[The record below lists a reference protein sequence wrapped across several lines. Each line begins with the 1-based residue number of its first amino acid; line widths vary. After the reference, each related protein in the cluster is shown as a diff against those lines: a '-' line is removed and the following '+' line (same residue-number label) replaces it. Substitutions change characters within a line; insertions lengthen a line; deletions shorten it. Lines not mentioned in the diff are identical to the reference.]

1 MTIGKNGAMQMSTQ
15 KKKQTPIEKL
25 AALIVDKRKAFY
37 LFYII
42 AGIFCAISTG
52 WTKVNNDIT
61 SYLPDSSE
69 TRIGLDLMNDQ
80 FVTYGS
86 GSIMLDNVTFE
97 KAEEIASELE
107 KIDGVTSV
115 TVENDEDSYKNGSA
129 LLSVTFDG
137 EEDDQISKDA
147 MKAVKEKLEP
157 YDEYI
162 NSAVGNSSSET
173 IAAEMQTVVV
183 IVLVIIIGVLFFTS
197 HTYME
202 IPVLLMTFGMAAL
215 LNMGTNF
222 MFGEISFVSN
232 SIAVVL
238 QLALAI
244 DYAIILCNRYTEER
258 TAMGARDAVV
268 TALSKAIPEISSSCL
283 TTLSGMVA
291 MMLMQFKLG
300 FDLGIVLCKAI
311 FFSIFVVF
319 TLMPGLLMSFSP
331 LIDKTH
337 HRNFVPNITAVGKF
351 DVKTRFVVPPL
362 FAVLLVAGFILS
374 NQTNYVYGY
383 STLSTY
389 TKNATQIAEE
399 KIDETFGSNNLVVVM
414 VPAGNYEQ
422 EHKLLERLEGLPEVD
437 SAMGLANIEAM
448 DGYVLTDALTP
459 RQFAELTDMDIE
471 VVQLAYAAYAA
482 SNEDYGEIVSSISS
496 SSVSTFTVPLIDMF
510 TFIYDEKEAGYV
522 NLDDELNDKIDDL
535 HEELDKAK
543 LQLGTDE
550 YSRMLLYTNV
560 PEEGPETFEFLDK
573 LHEVVQEYY
582 PENSYVVGDSTSDYD
597 LSNVFSTDNLMVSIL
612 SFLFVLVIL
621 VFTFKSAGLP
631 VLLLAII
638 QGSVWINFS
647 VPVLMDTNIFF
658 LSYLIVSSIQMGANI
673 DYAIVISSR
682 YTDLK
687 KSMSTKDAMVETLN
701 QAFPTIITSGAILAI
716 AGLLIGFLSSDVAI
730 SSVGI
735 CLGRGTLISIF
746 LVMFVL
752 PQILLLGDVIIE
764 KTSFTLKHRDLVQK
778 RSGYIRVNGR
788 VRGYVSGIVDAQI
801 TGIIHGEVS
810 AQLETDN
817 SEDMKAKVDRQI
829 INHID
834 TDGKHIDDI
843 DSVLPK
849 DPGGAQPVTAGAP
862 AGVSAEPGAV
872 STDEDVDDIM
882 DETED

>member
-1 MTIGKNGAMQMSTQ
+1 MSTQ
-15 KKKQTPIEKL
+15 KKKQTPIEKI

-42 AGIFCAISTG
+42 AGIFCAIATG
-52 WTKVNNDIT
+52 WTQVNNDIT
-61 SYLPDSSE
+61 SYLPDTSE
-69 TRIGLDLMNDQ
+69 TRVGLDLMNDQ
-80 FVTYGS
+80 FITYGS
-86 GSIMLDNVTFE
+86 GSIMLENVTFE
-97 KAEEIASELE
+97 KAEEIAAELE
-107 KIDGVTSV
+107 KIDGVTTV
-115 TVENDEDSYKNGSA
+115 KVENDEDSYKNGSA
-129 LLSVTFDG
+129 LLTVTFDG

-147 MKAVKEKLEP
+147 MVAIKEKLEP

-222 MFGEISFVSN
+222 IFGEISFVSN

-258 TAMGARDAVV
+258 VNMGARDAVV

-351 DVKTRFVVPPL
+351 DVKTRFIVPPI
-362 FAVLLVAGFILS
+362 FAVILVAGFILS

-399 KIDETFGSNNLVVVM
+399 KIDETFGSNNM
-414 VPAGNYEQ
+414 MAIIVPAGSYDK
-422 EHKLLERLEGLPEVD
+422 EHQLLERIEEMPQVE
-437 SAMGLANIEAM
+437 STMGLANIEAM
-448 DGYVLTDALTP
+448 DGYVLTDSLTP

-482 SNEDYGEIVSSISS
+482 DQEDYGQIVGSITSST
-496 SSVSTFTVPLIDMF
+496 VSNYSVPLIDMF

-522 NLDDELNDKIDDL
+522 NLDDDLNDKIDDL
-535 HEELDKAK
+535 HDQLDDAK
-543 LQLGTDE
+543 KQLKTDD
-550 YSRMLLYTNV
+550 YSRMLVYANV
-560 PEEGPETFEFLDK
+560 PEEGEETFKFLDE
-573 LHEVVQEYY
+573 LHAVVQEFY
-582 PENSYVVGDSTSDYD
+582 PENSYIVGDSTSDYD
-597 LSNVFSTDNLMVSIL
+597 LSSVFSTDNLMVSIL

-638 QGSVWINFS
+638 QGSIWINFS

-682 YTDLK
+682 YTELK
-687 KSMSTKDAMVETLN
+687 KSMSIKDAMVETLN

-735 CLGRGTLISIF
+735 CLGRGTLISIG

-764 KTSFTLKHRDLVQK
+764 KTSFTLKHRELIQK
-778 RSGYIRVNGR
+778 RSGYMRVNGR
-788 VRGYVSGIVDAQI
+788 VRGYVCGIVDANI
-801 TGIIHGEVS
+801 SGMIHGEIS
-810 AQLETDN
+810 AQLD
-817 SEDMKAKVDRQI
+817 SDAADSMKEKVDRQI

-834 TDGKHIDDI
+834 ADGNRIADVESPSDKNAPPEQGLD
-843 DSVLPK
+843 
-849 DPGGAQPVTAGAP
+849 TA
-862 AGVSAEPGAV
+862 
-872 STDEDVDDIM
+872 DDVDDIL

>member
-1 MTIGKNGAMQMSTQ
+1 MSTQ
-15 KKKQTPIEKL
+15 KKKQTPIEKI

-42 AGIFCAISTG
+42 AGIFCAIATG
-52 WTKVNNDIT
+52 WTQVNNDIT
-61 SYLPDSSE
+61 SYLPDTSE
-69 TRIGLDLMNDQ
+69 TRVGLDLMNDQ
-80 FVTYGS
+80 FITYGS
-86 GSIMLDNVTFE
+86 GSIMLENVTFE
-97 KAEEIASELE
+97 KAEQIASELE
-107 KIDGVTSV
+107 EIDGVTTV
-115 TVENDEDSYKNGSA
+115 KVENDEDSYKNGSA
-129 LLSVTFDG
+129 LLTVTFDG

-147 MKAVKEKLEP
+147 MTAIKEKLEP

-222 MFGEISFVSN
+222 IFGEISFVSN

-258 TAMGARDAVV
+258 VNMDARDAVV

-351 DVKTRFVVPPL
+351 DVKTRFVVPPI
-362 FAVLLVAGFILS
+362 FAVILVAGFILS

-399 KIDETFGSNNLVVVM
+399 KIDETFGSNNM
-414 VPAGNYEQ
+414 MAIIVPAGSYDK
-422 EHKLLERLEGLPEVD
+422 EHQLLERIEEMPQVE
-437 SAMGLANIEAM
+437 STMGLANIEAM
-448 DGYVLTDALTP
+448 DGYVLTDSLTP

-482 SNEDYGEIVSSISS
+482 DQEDYGQIVGSITSST
-496 SSVSTFTVPLIDMF
+496 VSNYSVPLIDMF

-522 NLDDELNDKIDDL
+522 NLDDDLNDKIDDL
-535 HEELDKAK
+535 HDQLDDAK
-543 LQLGTDE
+543 KQLKTDD
-550 YSRMLLYTNV
+550 YSRMLVYANV
-560 PEEGPETFEFLDK
+560 PEEGEETFKFLDE
-573 LHEVVQEYY
+573 LHAVVQEFY
-582 PENSYVVGDSTSDYD
+582 PENSYIVGDSTSDYD
-597 LSNVFSTDNLMVSIL
+597 LSSVFSTDNLMVSIL

-638 QGSVWINFS
+638 QGSIWINFS

-682 YTDLK
+682 YTELK
-687 KSMSTKDAMVETLN
+687 KSMSIKDAMVETLN

-735 CLGRGTLISIF
+735 CLGRGTLISIG

-764 KTSFTLKHRDLVQK
+764 KTSFTLKHRELIQK
-778 RSGYIRVNGR
+778 RSGYMRVNGR
-788 VRGYVSGIVDAQI
+788 VRGYVCGIVDANI
-801 TGIIHGEVS
+801 SGMIHGEIS
-810 AQLETDN
+810 AQLD
-817 SEDMKAKVDRQI
+817 SDAADSMKEKVDRQI

-834 TDGKHIDDI
+834 VDGNRIADI
-843 DSVLPK
+843 ESPSDKNAPPEHGL
-849 DPGGAQPVTAGAP
+849 DTA
-862 AGVSAEPGAV
+862 
-872 STDEDVDDIM
+872 DDVDDIL

>member
-1 MTIGKNGAMQMSTQ
+1 MSTQ
-15 KKKQTPIEKL
+15 KKKQTPIEKI

-42 AGIFCAISTG
+42 AGIFCAIATG
-52 WTKVNNDIT
+52 WTQVNNDIT
-61 SYLPDSSE
+61 SYLPDTSE
-69 TRIGLDLMNDQ
+69 TRVGLDLMNDQ
-80 FVTYGS
+80 FITYGS
-86 GSIMLDNVTFE
+86 GSIMLENVTFE
-97 KAEEIASELE
+97 KAEEIAAELE
-107 KIDGVTSV
+107 KIDGVTTV
-115 TVENDEDSYKNGSA
+115 KVENDEDSYKNGSA
-129 LLSVTFDG
+129 LLTVTFDG

-147 MKAVKEKLEP
+147 MVAIKEKLEP

-222 MFGEISFVSN
+222 IFGEISFVSN

-258 TAMGARDAVV
+258 VNMDARDAVV

-351 DVKTRFVVPPL
+351 DVKTRFIVPPI
-362 FAVLLVAGFILS
+362 FAVILVAGFILS

-399 KIDETFGSNNLVVVM
+399 KIDETFGSNNM
-414 VPAGNYEQ
+414 MAIIVPAGSYDK
-422 EHKLLERLEGLPEVD
+422 EHQLLERIEKMPQVE
-437 SAMGLANIEAM
+437 STMGLANIEAM
-448 DGYVLTDALTP
+448 DGYVLTDSLTP

-482 SNEDYGEIVSSISS
+482 DQEDYGQIVGSITSST
-496 SSVSTFTVPLIDMF
+496 VSNYSVPLIDMF

-522 NLDDELNDKIDDL
+522 NLDDDLNDKIDDL
-535 HEELDKAK
+535 HDQLDDAK
-543 LQLGTDE
+543 KQLKTDD
-550 YSRMLLYTNV
+550 YSRMLVYANV
-560 PEEGPETFEFLDK
+560 PEEGEETFKFLDE
-573 LHEVVQEYY
+573 LHAVVQEFY
-582 PENSYVVGDSTSDYD
+582 PENSYIVGDSTSDYD
-597 LSNVFSTDNLMVSIL
+597 LSSVFSTDNLMVSIL

-638 QGSVWINFS
+638 QGSIWINFS

-687 KSMSTKDAMVETLN
+687 KSMSIKDAMVETLN

-735 CLGRGTLISIF
+735 CLGRGTLISIG

-764 KTSFTLKHRDLVQK
+764 KTSFTLKHRELIQK
-778 RSGYIRVNGR
+778 RSGYMRVNGR
-788 VRGYVSGIVDAQI
+788 VRGYVCGIVDANI
-801 TGIIHGEVS
+801 SGMIHGEIS
-810 AQLETDN
+810 AQLDSDAAE
-817 SEDMKAKVDRQI
+817 SMKEKVDRQI

-834 TDGKHIDDI
+834 VDGNRIADVESPSDKNAPPEQGLD
-843 DSVLPK
+843 
-849 DPGGAQPVTAGAP
+849 TA
-862 AGVSAEPGAV
+862 
-872 STDEDVDDIM
+872 DDVDDIL

>member
-1 MTIGKNGAMQMSTQ
+1 MSTQ
-15 KKKQTPIEKL
+15 KKKQTPIEKV

-42 AGIFCAISTG
+42 AGIFCAVATG
-52 WTKVNNDIT
+52 WVQVNNDIT

-69 TRIGLDLMNDQ
+69 TRTGLTLMNDQ
-80 FVTYGS
+80 FVTYGT
-86 GSIMLDNVTFE
+86 GSIMLDNITLESAQKV
-97 KAEEIASELE
+97 AEDLE

-115 TVENDEDSYKNGSA
+115 TIADGEDGYKDGSA

-137 EEDDQISKDA
+137 ETDDQISKDA
-147 MKAVKEKLEP
+147 MIQIKQQLEP
-157 YDEYI
+157 YDVYI
-162 NSAVGNSSSET
+162 SSDVGNSSSDT
-173 IAAEMQTVVV
+173 IAAEMQVVVV
-183 IVLVIIIGVLFFTS
+183 IVLVIIIGVLLFTS
-197 HTYME
+197 HTYVE
-202 IPVLLMTFGMAAL
+202 IPVLLMTFGAAAL

-222 MFGEISFVSN
+222 LLGEISFVSN

-258 TAMGARDAVV
+258 VNMGAREAVI

-283 TTLSGMVA
+283 TTVSGMVA

-300 FDLGIVLCKAI
+300 LDLGLVLVKAI
-311 FFSIFVVF
+311 FFSIFSVF
-319 TLMPGLLMSFSP
+319 TLMPGLLMSFSNG
-331 LIDKTH
+331 IDKTH
-337 HRNFVPNITAVGKF
+337 HRNFVPNITVVGKF
-351 DVKTRFVVPPL
+351 DVKTRFVVPPI

-374 NQTNYVYGY
+374 NNTNYVYGY

-389 TKNATQIAEE
+389 TKNDSQIAEE
-399 KIDETFGSNNLVVVM
+399 KINEKFGSDNLVVVI
-414 VPAGNYEQ
+414 VPAGDYNK
-422 EHKLLERLEGLPEVD
+422 EHLLLERMEGLDEVE
-437 SAMGLANIEAM
+437 STMGLANIEAM

-482 SNEDYGEIVSSISS
+482 NQENYGQIVSS
-496 SSVSTFTVPLIDMF
+496 VNNYAVPLIDMF
-510 TFIYDEKEAGYV
+510 GFIYDEKEQGYV
-522 NLDDELNDKIDDL
+522 TLDDDMNEQIDDL
-535 HEELDKAK
+535 NDQLSDAK
-543 LQLGTDE
+543 KQLKTDD

-560 PEEGPETFEFLDK
+560 PEEGEQTFEFLDR
-573 LHEVVQEYY
+573 LHEIVREYY

-597 LSNVFSTDNLMVSIL
+597 LSSSFSTDNLMVSIL
-612 SFLFVLVIL
+612 SLLFVLVIL

-638 QGSVWINFS
+638 QGAIWINFS
-647 VPVLMDTNIFF
+647 VPVITDTNIFF

-687 KSMSTKDAMVETLN
+687 KQMPIKDAIVETLN

-716 AGLLIGFLSSDVAI
+716 AGLLIGFLSSDPAI
-730 SSVGI
+730 SSIGI
-735 CLGRGTLISIF
+735 CLGRGTLISIG

-752 PQILLLGDVIIE
+752 PQILLLGDTIIE
-764 KTSFTLKHRDLVQK
+764 KTSFTLKRRDLIQK
-778 RSGYIRVNGR
+778 RSGYMRVNGR

-801 TGIIHGEVS
+801 CGIVHGEIS
-810 AQLETDN
+810 AQLESDAAEEMTQR
-817 SEDMKAKVDRQI
+817 VDRQI

-834 TDGKHIDDI
+834 SDGKHIEDISSVTPDDI
-843 DSVLPK
+843 D
-849 DPGGAQPVTAGAP
+849 
-862 AGVSAEPGAV
+862 
-872 STDEDVDDIM
+872 DIM
-882 DETED
+882 EETEDADR

>member
-107 KIDGVTSV
+107 EIDGVTSV

-129 LLSVTFDG
+129 LLAVTFDG

-300 FDLGIVLCKAI
+300 FDLGIVLCKDILQYLRCIHADAW
-311 FFSIFVVF
+311 SA
-319 TLMPGLLMSFSP
+319 
-331 LIDKTH
+331 D
-337 HRNFVPNITAVGKF
+337 
-351 DVKTRFVVPPL
+351 
-362 FAVLLVAGFILS
+362 VLLSAHRQDSSPQLRSEHNRSRQVRRQDPLRGSSAFRGPAGRRIYPVQPDQLRLRLFHAFDLHQERHPDS
-374 NQTNYVYGY
+374 GRKDRRELRLQ
-383 STLSTY
+383 
-389 TKNATQIAEE
+389 QPC
-399 KIDETFGSNNLVVVM
+399 GSN
-414 VPAGNYEQ
+414 A
-422 EHKLLERLEGLPEVD
+422 R
-437 SAMGLANIEAM
+437 
-448 DGYVLTDALTP
+448 TP
-459 RQFAELTDMDIE
+459 
-471 VVQLAYAAYAA
+471 
-482 SNEDYGEIVSSISS
+482 
-496 SSVSTFTVPLIDMF
+496 
-510 TFIYDEKEAGYV
+510 
-522 NLDDELNDKIDDL
+522 
-535 HEELDKAK
+535 
-543 LQLGTDE
+543 
-550 YSRMLLYTNV
+550 
-560 PEEGPETFEFLDK
+560 
-573 LHEVVQEYY
+573 
-582 PENSYVVGDSTSDYD
+582 
-597 LSNVFSTDNLMVSIL
+597 
-612 SFLFVLVIL
+612 
-621 VFTFKSAGLP
+621 
-631 VLLLAII
+631 
-638 QGSVWINFS
+638 
-647 VPVLMDTNIFF
+647 
-658 LSYLIVSSIQMGANI
+658 
-673 DYAIVISSR
+673 
-682 YTDLK
+682 
-687 KSMSTKDAMVETLN
+687 
-701 QAFPTIITSGAILAI
+701 
-716 AGLLIGFLSSDVAI
+716 
-730 SSVGI
+730 
-735 CLGRGTLISIF
+735 
-746 LVMFVL
+746 
-752 PQILLLGDVIIE
+752 
-764 KTSFTLKHRDLVQK
+764 
-778 RSGYIRVNGR
+778 
-788 VRGYVSGIVDAQI
+788 
-801 TGIIHGEVS
+801 
-810 AQLETDN
+810 
-817 SEDMKAKVDRQI
+817 
-829 INHID
+829 
-834 TDGKHIDDI
+834 
-843 DSVLPK
+843 
-849 DPGGAQPVTAGAP
+849 
-862 AGVSAEPGAV
+862 
-872 STDEDVDDIM
+872 
-882 DETED
+882 

>member
-1 MTIGKNGAMQMSTQ
+1 MSTQ
-15 KKKQTPIEKL
+15 KKKQTPIEKI

-42 AGIFCAISTG
+42 AGIFCAIATG
-52 WTKVNNDIT
+52 WTQVNNDIT
-61 SYLPDSSE
+61 SYLPDTSE
-69 TRIGLDLMNDQ
+69 TRVGLDLMNDQ
-80 FVTYGS
+80 FITYGS
-86 GSIMLDNVTFE
+86 GSIMLENITFE
-97 KAEEIASELE
+97 KAEQIASELE
-107 KIDGVTSV
+107 EIDGVTTV
-115 TVENDEDSYKNGSA
+115 KVENDEDSYKNGSA
-129 LLSVTFDG
+129 LLTVTFDG

-147 MKAVKEKLEP
+147 MAAIKEKLEP

-222 MFGEISFVSN
+222 IFGEISFVSN

-258 TAMGARDAVV
+258 VNMDARDAVV

-351 DVKTRFVVPPL
+351 DVKTRFVVPPI
-362 FAVLLVAGFILS
+362 FAVILVAGFILS

-399 KIDETFGSNNLVVVM
+399 KIDETFGSNNM
-414 VPAGNYEQ
+414 MAIIVPAGSYDK
-422 EHKLLERLEGLPEVD
+422 EHQLLERIEEMPQVE
-437 SAMGLANIEAM
+437 STMGLANIEAM
-448 DGYVLTDALTP
+448 DGYVLTDSLTP

-482 SNEDYGEIVSSISS
+482 DQEDYGQIVGSITSST
-496 SSVSTFTVPLIDMF
+496 VSNYSVPLIDMF

-522 NLDDELNDKIDDL
+522 NLDDDLNDKIDDL
-535 HEELDKAK
+535 HDQLDDAK
-543 LQLGTDE
+543 KQLKTDD
-550 YSRMLLYTNV
+550 YSRMLVYANV
-560 PEEGPETFEFLDK
+560 PEEGEETFRFLDE
-573 LHEVVQEYY
+573 LHAVVQEFY
-582 PENSYVVGDSTSDYD
+582 PENSYIVGDSTSDYD
-597 LSNVFSTDNLMVSIL
+597 LSSVFSTDNLMVSIL

-638 QGSVWINFS
+638 QGSIWINFS

-682 YTDLK
+682 YTELK
-687 KSMSTKDAMVETLN
+687 KSMSIKDAMVETLN

-735 CLGRGTLISIF
+735 CLGRGTLISIG

-764 KTSFTLKHRDLVQK
+764 KTSFTLKHRELIQK
-778 RSGYIRVNGR
+778 RSGYMRVNGR
-788 VRGYVSGIVDAQI
+788 VRGYVCGIVDANI
-801 TGIIHGEVS
+801 SGMIHGEIS
-810 AQLETDN
+810 AQLD
-817 SEDMKAKVDRQI
+817 SDAADSMKEKVDRQI

-834 TDGKHIDDI
+834 VDGNRIADI
-843 DSVLPK
+843 ESPSDKNAPPEHGL
-849 DPGGAQPVTAGAP
+849 DTA
-862 AGVSAEPGAV
+862 
-872 STDEDVDDIM
+872 DDVDDIL

>member
-1 MTIGKNGAMQMSTQ
+1 MSTQ

-25 AALIVDKRKAFY
+25 AAMIVDKRKAFY

-42 AGIFCAISTG
+42 AGIFCAVATG
-52 WTKVNNDIT
+52 WTQVNNDIT

-69 TRIGLDLMNDQ
+69 TRQGLTLMNDE
-80 FVTYGS
+80 FITYGS
-86 GSIMLDNVTFE
+86 GSIMLDNVTFDTAE
-97 KAEEIASELE
+97 KIAAELE
-107 KIDGVTSV
+107 EIDGVTSV

-147 MKAVKEKLEP
+147 MVKIKEKLEP
-157 YDEYI
+157 YDKYI

-173 IAAEMQTVVV
+173 IAAEMQVVIV
-183 IVLVIIIGVLFFTS
+183 IVLVIIIAVLFFTS

-222 MFGEISFVSN
+222 LFGEISFVSN

-258 TAMGARDAVV
+258 TTMDARDAVV

-300 FDLGIVLCKAI
+300 LDLGMVLCKAI

-337 HRNFVPNITAVGKF
+337 HRNFVPNITAVGKL
-351 DVKTRFVVPPL
+351 DVKTRFVVPPI
-362 FAVLLVAGFILS
+362 FAILLVAGFILS

-383 STLSTY
+383 STLTTY
-389 TKNATQIAEE
+389 TKNDTQIAEE
-399 KIDETFGSNNLVVVM
+399 KIDETFGSKNMVVVM
-414 VPAGNYEQ
+414 VPAGNYDK
-422 EHKLLERLEGLPEVD
+422 EHQLLERMESLPEVD

-448 DGYVLTDALTP
+448 DGYVLTDSLTP

-471 VVQLAYAAYAA
+471 VVKLAYAAYAA
-482 SNEDYGEIVSSISS
+482 DQEDYGEIVGSVTSSAVSS
-496 SSVSTFTVPLIDMF
+496 YSVPLIDMF

-522 NLDDELNDKIDDL
+522 TLDDDLNETIDDL
-535 HEELDKAK
+535 HGQLDDAK
-543 LQLGTDE
+543 KQLGTE
-550 YSRMLLYTNV
+550 NYSRMLLYTNL
-560 PEEGPETFEFLDK
+560 PEEGPETFEFLDH

-582 PENSYVVGDSTSDYD
+582 PEGSYVVGDSTSDYD
-597 LSNVFSTDNLMVSIL
+597 LSSVFSTDNLMVSIL

-647 VPVLMDTNIFF
+647 VPVLTDTNIFF

-682 YTDLK
+682 YTELK
-687 KSMSTKDAMVETLN
+687 KEMSIKDAIVETLN

-764 KTSFTLKHRDLVQK
+764 KTSFTLKRRELIQK
-778 RSGYIRVNGR
+778 RSGYMRVNGR
-788 VRGYVSGIVDAQI
+788 VRGYVCGIVDANI
-801 TGIIHGEVS
+801 SGIVHGEIS
-810 AQLETDN
+810 AQLDSDAAE
-817 SEDMKAKVDRQI
+817 EMKQKVDRQI

-834 TDGKHIDDI
+834 TDGKHIADI
-843 DSVLPK
+843 ESVSPPPHS
-849 DPGGAQPVTAGAP
+849 DNA
-862 AGVSAEPGAV
+862 
-872 STDEDVDDIM
+872 DVDDIM
-882 DETED
+882 DETEE

>member
-1 MTIGKNGAMQMSTQ
+1 MSTQ
-15 KKKQTPIEKL
+15 KKKETPIEKL

-52 WTKVNNDIT
+52 WTQVNNDIT

-69 TRIGLDLMNDQ
+69 TRMGLDLMNEQ
-80 FVTYGS
+80 FITYGS
-86 GSIMLDNVTFE
+86 GSIMLENVTYE
-97 KAEEIASELE
+97 KAEQIAAELE
-107 KIDGVTSV
+107 EIDGVTSV
-115 TVENDEDSYKNGSA
+115 TVSNDEDSYKNGSA

-147 MKAVKEKLEP
+147 MNAIKQKLEP
-157 YDEYI
+157 YDVYI
-162 NSAVGNSSSET
+162 SSAVGNSSSET
-173 IAAEMQTVVV
+173 IAAEMQVVIV
-183 IVLVIIIGVLFFTS
+183 IVLVIIIAVLFFTS

-222 MFGEISFVSN
+222 LFGEISFVSN

-258 TAMGARDAVV
+258 VTMGARDAVV

-300 FDLGIVLCKAI
+300 LDLGMVLCKAI

-337 HRNFVPNITAVGKF
+337 HRSFVPNITAVGKL
-351 DVKTRFVVPPL
+351 DVKTRFVVPPV
-362 FAVLLVAGFILS
+362 FAVILAAGLILS

-383 STLSTY
+383 STLTTF
-389 TKNATQIAEE
+389 TKNASQIAEE
-399 KIDETFGSNNLVVVM
+399 KINSEFGSNNLVVVM
-414 VPAGNYEQ
+414 VPAGNYEK
-422 EHKLLERLEGLPEVD
+422 EHQLLERIEQMPQVD
-437 SAMGLANIEAM
+437 STLGLANIEAM
-448 DGYVLTDALTP
+448 DGYVLTDSLTP

-482 SNEDYGEIVSSISS
+482 DQEDYGKIVGSVTNSSFSNYS
-496 SSVSTFTVPLIDMF
+496 VPLIDMF
-510 TFIYDEKEAGYV
+510 GFIYEEKEAGYV
-522 NLDDELNDKIDDL
+522 SLGDELNETIDDL
-535 HEELDKAK
+535 HEQLEDAK
-543 LQLGTDE
+543 KQLGTDE
-550 YSRMLLYTNV
+550 YSRMLLFTNV
-560 PEEGPETFEFLDK
+560 PEEGEETFAFLDE
-573 LHEVVQEYY
+573 LHNVVQQYY
-582 PENSYVVGDSTSDYD
+582 PDGSYVVGDSTSDYD
-597 LSNVFSTDNLMVSIL
+597 LSSVFSTDNLMVSIL

-638 QGSVWINFS
+638 QGAIWINFS
-647 VPVLMDTNIFF
+647 VPVIMDTNIFF

-682 YTDLK
+682 YTELK
-687 KSMSTKDAMVETLN
+687 KEMSIKDAMVETLN

-735 CLGRGTLISIF
+735 CLGRGTLISIG

-752 PQILLLGDVIIE
+752 PQILLLGDTIIE
-764 KTSFTLKHRDLVQK
+764 KTSFTLRRRESVQK
-778 RSGYIRVNGR
+778 RSGYMRVNGR
-788 VRGYVSGIVDAQI
+788 VRGYVCGIVDANI
-801 TGIIHGEVS
+801 SGMIHGEIS
-810 AQLETDN
+810 AQLDSDAAE
-817 SEDMKAKVDRQI
+817 SMREKVDRQI

-834 TDGKHIDDI
+834 ADGKHIGDI
-843 DSVLPK
+843 SSAAPFTD
-849 DPGGAQPVTAGAP
+849 TA
-862 AGVSAEPGAV
+862 
-872 STDEDVDDIM
+872 EDADDIM

>member
-107 KIDGVTSV
+107 EIDGVTSV

-535 HEELDKAK
+535 HEQLDKAK

-638 QGSVWINFS
+638 QGAVWINFS

-764 KTSFTLKHRDLVQK
+764 KTSFTLKRRDLIQK

-849 DPGGAQPVTAGAP
+849 DPGGAQPVTTGAP

>member
-1 MTIGKNGAMQMSTQ
+1 MYKYRATPPAKKNGRMTMSTE

-42 AGIFCAISTG
+42 AGIFCAVSMN

-69 TRIGLDLMNDQ
+69 TRVGLDLMNEQ
-80 FVTYGS
+80 FITYGS
-86 GSIMLDNVTFE
+86 GSIMLENITFE
-97 KAEEIASELE
+97 KAQEVASELE
-107 KIDGVTSV
+107 KIDGVT
-115 TVENDEDSYKNGSA
+115 TVKVEDNSDSYKNGSA

-137 EEDDQISKDA
+137 EESDEISKKA
-147 MKAVKEKLEP
+147 MNEIKERLES

-173 IAAEMQTVVV
+173 IAAEMQVVIV
-183 IVLVIIIGVLFFTS
+183 IVLVIIIAVLFFTS

-222 MFGEISFVSN
+222 IFGEISFVSN

-258 TAMGARDAVV
+258 ATMDARDAVV

-351 DVKTRFVVPPL
+351 DVKTKYVIPPL
-362 FAVLLVAGFILS
+362 FAVVLVAGFILS

-389 TKNATQIAEE
+389 TKNTAQIAEE
-399 KIDETFGSNNLVVVM
+399 RIDEEFGSNNLVVVM
-414 VPAGNYEQ
+414 VPAGNYDK
-422 EHKLLERLEGLPEVD
+422 EHKLLERMEKMPQVD

-471 VVQLAYAAYAA
+471 VVRLAYAAYAA
-482 SNEDYGEIVSSISS
+482 DKEDYGQIVG
-496 SSVSTFTVPLIDMF
+496 SVTGSAITNYSVPLIDMF
-510 TFIYDEKEAGYV
+510 TFIYNEKEAGYV
-522 NLDDELNDKIDDL
+522 TLDDELNDKIDDL
-535 HEELDKAK
+535 HKQLEDAK
-543 LQLGTDE
+543 KQLGTEE

-560 PEEGPETFEFLDK
+560 PEEGTQTFEFLDE
-573 LHEVVQEYY
+573 LHEVVREYY
-582 PENSYVVGDSTSDYD
+582 PEGSYIVGDSTSDYD

-638 QGSVWINFS
+638 QGAVWINFS
-647 VPVLMDTNIFF
+647 VPVVTHTNIFF

-682 YTDLK
+682 YTELK
-687 KSMSTKDAMVETLN
+687 KTMSIKDAMIETLN

-752 PQILLLGDVIIE
+752 PQILLLGDTIIE
-764 KTSFTLKHRDLVQK
+764 KTSFTLKHRELIQK
-778 RSGYIRVNGR
+778 RSGNMRVNGR
-788 VRGYVSGIVDAQI
+788 VRGYVCGIVDANI
-801 TGIIHGEVS
+801 SGVIHGEIS
-810 AQLETDN
+810 AQLDSDGADEAKD
-817 SEDMKAKVDRQI
+817 KAEAACAAVGE
-829 INHID
+829 N
-834 TDGKHIDDI
+834 
-843 DSVLPK
+843 
-849 DPGGAQPVTAGAP
+849 
-862 AGVSAEPGAV
+862 AEG
-872 STDEDVDDIM
+872 
-882 DETED
+882 TEG

>member
-1 MTIGKNGAMQMSTQ
+1 MSTQ
-15 KKKQTPIEKL
+15 KKKQTPIEKI

-42 AGIFCAISTG
+42 AGIFCAIATG
-52 WTKVNNDIT
+52 WTQVNNDIT
-61 SYLPDSSE
+61 SYLPDTSE
-69 TRIGLDLMNDQ
+69 TRVGLDLMNDQ
-80 FVTYGS
+80 FITYGS
-86 GSIMLDNVTFE
+86 GSIMLENVTFE
-97 KAEEIASELE
+97 KAEEIAAELE
-107 KIDGVTSV
+107 KIDGVTTV
-115 TVENDEDSYKNGSA
+115 KVENDEDSYKNGSA
-129 LLSVTFDG
+129 LLTVTFDG

-147 MKAVKEKLEP
+147 MAAIKEKLEP

-222 MFGEISFVSN
+222 IFGEISFVSN

-258 TAMGARDAVV
+258 VNMDARDAVV

-351 DVKTRFVVPPL
+351 DVKTRFVVPPI
-362 FAVLLVAGFILS
+362 FAVILVAGFILS

-399 KIDETFGSNNLVVVM
+399 KIDETFGSNNM
-414 VPAGNYEQ
+414 MAIIVPAGSYDK
-422 EHKLLERLEGLPEVD
+422 EHQLLERIEEMPQVE
-437 SAMGLANIEAM
+437 STMGLANIEAM
-448 DGYVLTDALTP
+448 EGYVLTDSLTP

-482 SNEDYGEIVSSISS
+482 DQEDYGQIVGSITSST
-496 SSVSTFTVPLIDMF
+496 VSNYSVPLIDMF

-522 NLDDELNDKIDDL
+522 NLDDDLNDKIDDL
-535 HEELDKAK
+535 HDQLDDAK
-543 LQLGTDE
+543 KQLKTDD
-550 YSRMLLYTNV
+550 YSRMLVYANV
-560 PEEGPETFEFLDK
+560 PEEGEETFKFLDE
-573 LHEVVQEYY
+573 LHTVVQEFY
-582 PENSYVVGDSTSDYD
+582 PENSYIVGDSTSDYD
-597 LSNVFSTDNLMVSIL
+597 LSSVFSTDNLMVSIL

-638 QGSVWINFS
+638 QGAVWINFS

-682 YTDLK
+682 YTELK
-687 KSMSTKDAMVETLN
+687 KSMSIKDAMVETLN

-735 CLGRGTLISIF
+735 CLGRGTLISIG

-764 KTSFTLKHRDLVQK
+764 KTSFTLKHRELIQK
-778 RSGYIRVNGR
+778 RSGYMRVNGR
-788 VRGYVSGIVDAQI
+788 VRGYVCGIVDANI
-801 TGIIHGEVS
+801 SGMIHGEIS
-810 AQLETDN
+810 AQLD
-817 SEDMKAKVDRQI
+817 SDAADSMKEKVDRQI

-834 TDGKHIDDI
+834 VDGNRIADNESPSDKNAPPEQGLD
-843 DSVLPK
+843 
-849 DPGGAQPVTAGAP
+849 TA
-862 AGVSAEPGAV
+862 
-872 STDEDVDDIM
+872 DDVDDIL

>member
-1 MTIGKNGAMQMSTQ
+1 MSTQ
-15 KKKQTPIEKL
+15 KKKQTPIEKI

-42 AGIFCAISTG
+42 AGIFCAIATG
-52 WTKVNNDIT
+52 WTQVNNDIT
-61 SYLPDSSE
+61 SYLPDTSE
-69 TRIGLDLMNDQ
+69 TRVGLDLMNDQ
-80 FVTYGS
+80 FITYGS
-86 GSIMLDNVTFE
+86 GSIMLENVTFE
-97 KAEEIASELE
+97 KAEQIASELE
-107 KIDGVTSV
+107 EIDGVTTV
-115 TVENDEDSYKNGSA
+115 KVENDEDSYKNGSA
-129 LLSVTFDG
+129 LLTVTFDG

-147 MKAVKEKLEP
+147 MAAIKEKLEP

-222 MFGEISFVSN
+222 IFGEISFVSN

-258 TAMGARDAVV
+258 VNMDARDAVV

-351 DVKTRFVVPPL
+351 DVKTRFVVPPI
-362 FAVLLVAGFILS
+362 FAVILVAGFIFS

-399 KIDETFGSNNLVVVM
+399 KIDETFGSNNM
-414 VPAGNYEQ
+414 MAIIVPAGSYDK
-422 EHKLLERLEGLPEVD
+422 EHQLLERIEEMPQVE
-437 SAMGLANIEAM
+437 STMGLANIEAM
-448 DGYVLTDALTP
+448 DGYVLTDSLTP

-482 SNEDYGEIVSSISS
+482 DQEDYGQIVGSITSST
-496 SSVSTFTVPLIDMF
+496 VSNYSVPLIDMF

-522 NLDDELNDKIDDL
+522 NLDDDLNDKIDDL
-535 HEELDKAK
+535 HDQLDDAK
-543 LQLGTDE
+543 KQLKTDD
-550 YSRMLLYTNV
+550 YSRMLVYANV
-560 PEEGPETFEFLDK
+560 PEEGEETFKFLDE
-573 LHEVVQEYY
+573 LHAVVQEFY
-582 PENSYVVGDSTSDYD
+582 PENSYIVGDSTSDYD
-597 LSNVFSTDNLMVSIL
+597 LSSVFSTDNLMVSIL

-638 QGSVWINFS
+638 QGSIWINFS

-682 YTDLK
+682 YTELK
-687 KSMSTKDAMVETLN
+687 KSMSIKDAMVETLN

-735 CLGRGTLISIF
+735 CLGRGTLISIG

-764 KTSFTLKHRDLVQK
+764 KTSFTLKHRELIQK
-778 RSGYIRVNGR
+778 RSGYMRVNGR
-788 VRGYVSGIVDAQI
+788 VRGYVCGIVDANI
-801 TGIIHGEVS
+801 SGMIHGEIS
-810 AQLETDN
+810 AQLD
-817 SEDMKAKVDRQI
+817 SDAADSMKEKVDRQI

-834 TDGKHIDDI
+834 VDGNRIADI
-843 DSVLPK
+843 ESPSDKNAPPEHGL
-849 DPGGAQPVTAGAP
+849 DTA
-862 AGVSAEPGAV
+862 
-872 STDEDVDDIM
+872 DDVDDIL

>member
-1 MTIGKNGAMQMSTQ
+1 MYKYRATPPAKKNGRMTMSTE

-42 AGIFCAISTG
+42 AGIFCAVSMN

-69 TRIGLDLMNDQ
+69 TRVGLDLMNEQ
-80 FVTYGS
+80 FITYGS
-86 GSIMLDNVTFE
+86 GSIMLENITFE
-97 KAEEIASELE
+97 KAQEVASELE
-107 KIDGVTSV
+107 KIDGVT
-115 TVENDEDSYKNGSA
+115 TVKVEDNSDSYKNGSA

-137 EEDDQISKDA
+137 EESDEISKKA
-147 MKAVKEKLEP
+147 MNEIKERLEP

-173 IAAEMQTVVV
+173 IAAEMQVVIV
-183 IVLVIIIGVLFFTS
+183 IVLVIIIAVLFFTS

-222 MFGEISFVSN
+222 IFGEISFVSN

-258 TAMGARDAVV
+258 ATMDSRDAVV

-351 DVKTRFVVPPL
+351 DVKTKYVIPPL
-362 FAVLLVAGFILS
+362 FAVVLVAGFILS

-389 TKNATQIAEE
+389 TKNTAQISEE
-399 KIDETFGSNNLVVVM
+399 RIDEEFGSNNLVVVM
-414 VPAGNYEQ
+414 VPAGNYDK
-422 EHKLLERLEGLPEVD
+422 EHKLLERMEKMPQVD

-471 VVQLAYAAYAA
+471 VVRLAYAAYAA
-482 SNEDYGEIVSSISS
+482 DKEDYGQIVG
-496 SSVSTFTVPLIDMF
+496 SVTGSAITNYSVPLIDMF
-510 TFIYDEKEAGYV
+510 TFIYNEKEAGYV
-522 NLDDELNDKIDDL
+522 TLDDELNDKIDDL
-535 HEELDKAK
+535 HKQLEDAK
-543 LQLGTDE
+543 KQLGTEE

-560 PEEGPETFEFLDK
+560 PEEGAQTFEFLDE
-573 LHEVVQEYY
+573 LHEVVREYY
-582 PENSYVVGDSTSDYD
+582 PEGSYIVGDSTSDYD

-638 QGSVWINFS
+638 QGAVWINFS
-647 VPVLMDTNIFF
+647 VPVVTHTNIFF

-682 YTDLK
+682 YTELK
-687 KSMSTKDAMVETLN
+687 KTMSIKDAMIETLN

-752 PQILLLGDVIIE
+752 PQILLLGDTIIE
-764 KTSFTLKHRDLVQK
+764 KTSFTLKHRELIQK
-778 RSGYIRVNGR
+778 RSGNMRVNGR
-788 VRGYVSGIVDAQI
+788 VRGYVCGIVDANI
-801 TGIIHGEVS
+801 SGVIHGEIS
-810 AQLETDN
+810 AQLDSDGADEAKD
-817 SEDMKAKVDRQI
+817 KAEAACAAVGE
-829 INHID
+829 N
-834 TDGKHIDDI
+834 
-843 DSVLPK
+843 
-849 DPGGAQPVTAGAP
+849 
-862 AGVSAEPGAV
+862 AEG
-872 STDEDVDDIM
+872 
-882 DETED
+882 TEG

>member
-1 MTIGKNGAMQMSTQ
+1 MSTQ

-107 KIDGVTSV
+107 EIDGVTSV

-399 KIDETFGSNNLVVVM
+399 KIDETFGSNDNADLAFIVFDVKGKMDGKNEASSTVTK
-414 VPAGNYEQ
+414 AS
-422 EHKLLERLEGLPEVD
+422 D
-437 SAMGLANIEAM
+437 SAKIASATISASKLEAGKTY
-448 DGYVLTDALTP
+448 DLVLTTSENTTSADVDVNVTLTGAV
-459 RQFAELTDMDIE
+459 FA
-471 VVQLAYAAYAA
+471 
-482 SNEDYGEIVSSISS
+482 S
-496 SSVSTFTVPLIDMF
+496 
-510 TFIYDEKEAGYV
+510 
-522 NLDDELNDKIDDL
+522 
-535 HEELDKAK
+535 
-543 LQLGTDE
+543 
-550 YSRMLLYTNV
+550 
-560 PEEGPETFEFLDK
+560 
-573 LHEVVQEYY
+573 
-582 PENSYVVGDSTSDYD
+582 
-597 LSNVFSTDNLMVSIL
+597 
-612 SFLFVLVIL
+612 
-621 VFTFKSAGLP
+621 
-631 VLLLAII
+631 
-638 QGSVWINFS
+638 
-647 VPVLMDTNIFF
+647 
-658 LSYLIVSSIQMGANI
+658 
-673 DYAIVISSR
+673 
-682 YTDLK
+682 
-687 KSMSTKDAMVETLN
+687 
-701 QAFPTIITSGAILAI
+701 
-716 AGLLIGFLSSDVAI
+716 
-730 SSVGI
+730 
-735 CLGRGTLISIF
+735 
-746 LVMFVL
+746 
-752 PQILLLGDVIIE
+752 
-764 KTSFTLKHRDLVQK
+764 
-778 RSGYIRVNGR
+778 
-788 VRGYVSGIVDAQI
+788 
-801 TGIIHGEVS
+801 
-810 AQLETDN
+810 
-817 SEDMKAKVDRQI
+817 
-829 INHID
+829 
-834 TDGKHIDDI
+834 DGK
-843 DSVLPK
+843 STTQKVTFAK
-849 DPGGAQPVTAGAP
+849 GATTATVKVIATGSAVTVKGA
-862 AGVSAEPGAV
+862 
-872 STDEDVDDIM
+872 
-882 DETED
+882 

>member
-1 MTIGKNGAMQMSTQ
+1 MSTQ
-15 KKKQTPIEKL
+15 KKKQTPIEKI

-42 AGIFCAISTG
+42 AGIFCAIATG
-52 WTKVNNDIT
+52 WTQVNNDIT
-61 SYLPDSSE
+61 SYLPDTSE
-69 TRIGLDLMNDQ
+69 TRVGLDLMNDQ
-80 FVTYGS
+80 FITYGS
-86 GSIMLDNVTFE
+86 GSIMLENVTFE
-97 KAEEIASELE
+97 KAEDIAAELE
-107 KIDGVTSV
+107 KIDGVTTV
-115 TVENDEDSYKNGSA
+115 KVENDVDSYKNGSA
-129 LLSVTFDG
+129 LLTVTFDG

-147 MKAVKEKLEP
+147 MVAIKEKLEP

-222 MFGEISFVSN
+222 IFGEISFVSN

-258 TAMGARDAVV
+258 VNMDARDAVV

-351 DVKTRFVVPPL
+351 DVKTRFIVPPI
-362 FAVLLVAGFILS
+362 FAVILVAGFILS

-399 KIDETFGSNNLVVVM
+399 KIDETFGSNNM
-414 VPAGNYEQ
+414 MAIIVPAGSYDK
-422 EHKLLERLEGLPEVD
+422 EHQLLKRIEEMPQVE
-437 SAMGLANIEAM
+437 STMGLANIEAM
-448 DGYVLTDALTP
+448 DGYVLTDSLTP

-482 SNEDYGEIVSSISS
+482 DQEDYGQIVGSITSST
-496 SSVSTFTVPLIDMF
+496 VSNYSVPLIDMF

-522 NLDDELNDKIDDL
+522 NLDDDLNDKIDDL
-535 HEELDKAK
+535 HDQLDDAK
-543 LQLGTDE
+543 KQLKTDD
-550 YSRMLLYTNV
+550 YSRMLVYANV
-560 PEEGPETFEFLDK
+560 PEEGEETFKFLDE
-573 LHEVVQEYY
+573 LHAVVQEFY
-582 PENSYVVGDSTSDYD
+582 PENSYIVGDSTSDYD
-597 LSNVFSTDNLMVSIL
+597 LSSVFSTDNLMVSVL

-638 QGSVWINFS
+638 QGSIWINFS

-682 YTDLK
+682 YTELK
-687 KSMSTKDAMVETLN
+687 KSMSIKDAMVETLN

-735 CLGRGTLISIF
+735 CLGRGTLISIG

-764 KTSFTLKHRDLVQK
+764 KTSFTLKHRELIQK
-778 RSGYIRVNGR
+778 RSGYMRVNGR
-788 VRGYVSGIVDAQI
+788 VRGYVCGIVDANI
-801 TGIIHGEVS
+801 SGMIHGEIS
-810 AQLETDN
+810 AQLD
-817 SEDMKAKVDRQI
+817 SDAADSMKEKVDRQI

-834 TDGKHIDDI
+834 ADGNRIADVESPSDKNAPPEHGLD
-843 DSVLPK
+843 
-849 DPGGAQPVTAGAP
+849 TA
-862 AGVSAEPGAV
+862 
-872 STDEDVDDIM
+872 DDVDDIL

>member
-1 MTIGKNGAMQMSTQ
+1 MSTQ
-15 KKKQTPIEKL
+15 KKKQTPIEKI

-42 AGIFCAISTG
+42 AGIFCAIATG
-52 WTKVNNDIT
+52 WTQVNNDIT
-61 SYLPDSSE
+61 SYLPDTSE
-69 TRIGLDLMNDQ
+69 TRVGLDLMNDQ
-80 FVTYGS
+80 FITYGS
-86 GSIMLDNVTFE
+86 GSIMLENVTFE
-97 KAEEIASELE
+97 KAEEIAAELE
-107 KIDGVTSV
+107 KIDGVTTV
-115 TVENDEDSYKNGSA
+115 KVENDEDSYKNGSA
-129 LLSVTFDG
+129 LLTVTFDG

-147 MKAVKEKLEP
+147 MVAIKEKLEP

-222 MFGEISFVSN
+222 IFGEISFVSN

-258 TAMGARDAVV
+258 VNMDARDAVV

-351 DVKTRFVVPPL
+351 DVKTRFVVPPI
-362 FAVLLVAGFILS
+362 FAVILVAGFILS

-399 KIDETFGSNNLVVVM
+399 KIDETFGSNNM
-414 VPAGNYEQ
+414 MAIIVPAGSYDK
-422 EHKLLERLEGLPEVD
+422 EHQLLERIEEMPQVE
-437 SAMGLANIEAM
+437 STMGLANIEAM
-448 DGYVLTDALTP
+448 DGYVLTDSLTP

-482 SNEDYGEIVSSISS
+482 DQEDYGQIVGSITSST
-496 SSVSTFTVPLIDMF
+496 VSNYSVPLIDMF

-522 NLDDELNDKIDDL
+522 NLDDDLNDKIDDL
-535 HEELDKAK
+535 HDQLDDAK
-543 LQLGTDE
+543 KQLKTDD
-550 YSRMLLYTNV
+550 YSRMLVYANV
-560 PEEGPETFEFLDK
+560 PEEGEETFKFLDE
-573 LHEVVQEYY
+573 LHTVVQEFY
-582 PENSYVVGDSTSDYD
+582 PENSYIVGDSTSDYD
-597 LSNVFSTDNLMVSIL
+597 LSSVFSTDNLMVSIL

-638 QGSVWINFS
+638 QGSIWINFS

-682 YTDLK
+682 YTELK
-687 KSMSTKDAMVETLN
+687 KSMSIKDAMVETLN

-735 CLGRGTLISIF
+735 CLGRGTLISIG

-764 KTSFTLKHRDLVQK
+764 KTSFTLKHRELIQK
-778 RSGYIRVNGR
+778 RSGYMRVNGR
-788 VRGYVSGIVDAQI
+788 VRGYVCGIVDANI
-801 TGIIHGEVS
+801 SGMIHGEIS
-810 AQLETDN
+810 AQLD
-817 SEDMKAKVDRQI
+817 SDAADSMKEKVDRQI

-834 TDGKHIDDI
+834 VDGNRIADNESPSDKNAPPEHGLD
-843 DSVLPK
+843 
-849 DPGGAQPVTAGAP
+849 TA
-862 AGVSAEPGAV
+862 
-872 STDEDVDDIM
+872 DDVDDIL

>member
-1 MTIGKNGAMQMSTQ
+1 M
-15 KKKQTPIEKL
+15 
-25 AALIVDKRKAFY
+25 D
-37 LFYII
+37 
-42 AGIFCAISTG
+42 
-52 WTKVNNDIT
+52 
-61 SYLPDSSE
+61 
-69 TRIGLDLMNDQ
+69 
-80 FVTYGS
+80 
-86 GSIMLDNVTFE
+86 
-97 KAEEIASELE
+97 
-107 KIDGVTSV
+107 
-115 TVENDEDSYKNGSA
+115 
-129 LLSVTFDG
+129 
-137 EEDDQISKDA
+137 
-147 MKAVKEKLEP
+147 
-157 YDEYI
+157 
-162 NSAVGNSSSET
+162 
-173 IAAEMQTVVV
+173 
-183 IVLVIIIGVLFFTS
+183 
-197 HTYME
+197 
-202 IPVLLMTFGMAAL
+202 
-215 LNMGTNF
+215 
-222 MFGEISFVSN
+222 
-232 SIAVVL
+232 
-238 QLALAI
+238 
-244 DYAIILCNRYTEER
+244 
-258 TAMGARDAVV
+258 ARDAVV

-351 DVKTRFVVPPL
+351 DVKTRFVVPPI
-362 FAVLLVAGFILS
+362 FAVILVAGFILS

-399 KIDETFGSNNLVVVM
+399 KIDETFGSNNM
-414 VPAGNYEQ
+414 MAIIVPAGSYDK
-422 EHKLLERLEGLPEVD
+422 EHQLLERIEEMPQVE
-437 SAMGLANIEAM
+437 STMGLANIEAM
-448 DGYVLTDALTP
+448 DGYVLTDSLTP

-482 SNEDYGEIVSSISS
+482 DQEDYGQIVGSITSST
-496 SSVSTFTVPLIDMF
+496 VSNYSVPLIDMF

-522 NLDDELNDKIDDL
+522 NLDDDLNDKIDDL
-535 HEELDKAK
+535 HDQLDDAK
-543 LQLGTDE
+543 KQLKTDD
-550 YSRMLLYTNV
+550 YSRMLVYANV
-560 PEEGPETFEFLDK
+560 PEEGKETFKFLDE
-573 LHEVVQEYY
+573 LHAVVQEFY
-582 PENSYVVGDSTSDYD
+582 PENSYIVGDSTSDYD
-597 LSNVFSTDNLMVSIL
+597 LSSVFSTDNLMVSIL

-638 QGSVWINFS
+638 QGSIWINFS

-682 YTDLK
+682 YTELK
-687 KSMSTKDAMVETLN
+687 KSMSIKDAMVETLN

-735 CLGRGTLISIF
+735 CLGRGTLISIG

-764 KTSFTLKHRDLVQK
+764 KTSFTLKRRELIQK
-778 RSGYIRVNGR
+778 RSGYMRVNGR
-788 VRGYVSGIVDAQI
+788 VRGYVCGIVDANI
-801 TGIIHGEVS
+801 SGMIHGEIS
-810 AQLETDN
+810 AQLD
-817 SEDMKAKVDRQI
+817 SDAADSMKEKVDRQI

-834 TDGKHIDDI
+834 ADGNRIADI
-843 DSVLPK
+843 ESPSDKNAPPEQGL
-849 DPGGAQPVTAGAP
+849 DTA
-862 AGVSAEPGAV
+862 
-872 STDEDVDDIM
+872 DDVDDIL

>member
-1 MTIGKNGAMQMSTQ
+1 MYKYRATPPAKKNGRMTMSTE

-42 AGIFCAISTG
+42 AGIFCAVSMN

-69 TRIGLDLMNDQ
+69 TRVGLDLMNEQ
-80 FVTYGS
+80 FITYGS
-86 GSIMLDNVTFE
+86 GSIMLENITFE
-97 KAEEIASELE
+97 KAQEVASELE
-107 KIDGVTSV
+107 KIDGVT
-115 TVENDEDSYKNGSA
+115 TVKVEDNSDSYKNGSA

-137 EEDDQISKDA
+137 EESDEISKKA
-147 MKAVKEKLEP
+147 MNEIKERLEP

-173 IAAEMQTVVV
+173 IAAEMQVVIV
-183 IVLVIIIGVLFFTS
+183 IVLVIIIAVLFFTS

-222 MFGEISFVSN
+222 IFGEISFVSN

-258 TAMGARDAVV
+258 ATMDARDAVV

-351 DVKTRFVVPPL
+351 DVKTKYVIPPL
-362 FAVLLVAGFILS
+362 FAVVLVAGFILS

-389 TKNATQIAEE
+389 TKNTAQIAEE
-399 KIDETFGSNNLVVVM
+399 RIDEEFGSNNLVVVM
-414 VPAGNYEQ
+414 VPAGNYDK
-422 EHKLLERLEGLPEVD
+422 EHKLLERMEKMPQVD

-471 VVQLAYAAYAA
+471 VVRLAYAAYAA
-482 SNEDYGEIVSSISS
+482 DKEDYGQIVG
-496 SSVSTFTVPLIDMF
+496 SVTGSAITNYSVPLIDMF
-510 TFIYDEKEAGYV
+510 TFIYNEKEAGYV
-522 NLDDELNDKIDDL
+522 TLDDELNDKIDDL
-535 HEELDKAK
+535 HKQLEDAK
-543 LQLGTDE
+543 KQLGTEE

-560 PEEGPETFEFLDK
+560 PEEGAQTFEFLDE
-573 LHEVVQEYY
+573 LHEVVREYY
-582 PENSYVVGDSTSDYD
+582 PEGSYIVGDSTSDYD

-638 QGSVWINFS
+638 QGAVWINFS
-647 VPVLMDTNIFF
+647 VPVVTHTNIFF

-682 YTDLK
+682 YTELK
-687 KSMSTKDAMVETLN
+687 KTMSIKDAMIETLN

-752 PQILLLGDVIIE
+752 PQILLLGDTIIE
-764 KTSFTLKHRDLVQK
+764 KTSFTLKHRELIQK
-778 RSGYIRVNGR
+778 RSGNMRVNGR
-788 VRGYVSGIVDAQI
+788 VRGYVCGIVDANI
-801 TGIIHGEVS
+801 SGVIHGEIS
-810 AQLETDN
+810 AQLDSDGADEAKD
-817 SEDMKAKVDRQI
+817 KAEAACAAVGE
-829 INHID
+829 N
-834 TDGKHIDDI
+834 
-843 DSVLPK
+843 
-849 DPGGAQPVTAGAP
+849 
-862 AGVSAEPGAV
+862 AEG
-872 STDEDVDDIM
+872 
-882 DETED
+882 TEG

>member
-1 MTIGKNGAMQMSTQ
+1 MQMSTQ

-42 AGIFCAISTG
+42 AGIFCAVATG
-52 WTKVNNDIT
+52 WTQVNNDIT

-69 TRIGLDLMNDQ
+69 TRIGLTLMNDE

-86 GSIMLDNVTFE
+86 GSIMLDNVTFDS
-97 KAEEIASELE
+97 AERIAAELE
-107 KIDGVTSV
+107 EIDGVTSV
-115 TVENDEDSYKNGSA
+115 TVENSEDSYKNGSA

-137 EEDDQISKDA
+137 EEDEQISKDA
-147 MKAVKEKLEP
+147 MAKIKEKLEP
-157 YDEYI
+157 YDKYI

-173 IAAEMQTVVV
+173 IAAEMQVVIV
-183 IVLVIIIGVLFFTS
+183 IVLVIIIAVLFFTS

-222 MFGEISFVSN
+222 LFGEISFVSN

-258 TAMGARDAVV
+258 VNMGAREAVI

-300 FDLGIVLCKAI
+300 LDLGMVLCKAI

-337 HRNFVPNITAVGKF
+337 HRNFVPNITAVGKL
-351 DVKTRFVVPPL
+351 DVKTRFVVPPI

-389 TKNATQIAEE
+389 TKNDTQIAEE
-399 KIDETFGSNNLVVVM
+399 KINESFGSKNLVVVM
-414 VPAGNYEQ
+414 VPAGSYEK
-422 EHKLLERLEGLPEVD
+422 EHQLLERMESLPQVD

-448 DGYVLTDALTP
+448 DGYVLTDSLTP

-471 VVQLAYAAYAA
+471 VVKLAYAAYAA
-482 SNEDYGEIVSSISS
+482 DQEDYGEIVGSVTSSAVSS
-496 SSVSTFTVPLIDMF
+496 YSVPLIDMF

-522 NLDDELNDKIDDL
+522 TLDDDLNDTINDL
-535 HEELDKAK
+535 HDQLDDAK
-543 LQLGTDE
+543 KQLGTEE
-550 YSRMLLYTNV
+550 YSRMLLYTNL
-560 PEEGPETFEFLDK
+560 PEEGPETFEFLDE
-573 LHEVVQEYY
+573 LHEVVREYY
-582 PENSYVVGDSTSDYD
+582 PEGSYVVGDSTSDYD
-597 LSNVFSTDNLMVSIL
+597 LSSVFSTDNLMVSIL

-647 VPVLMDTNIFF
+647 VPVLTDTNIFF

-682 YTDLK
+682 YTELK
-687 KSMSTKDAMVETLN
+687 KEMSIKDAIVETLN

-764 KTSFTLKHRDLVQK
+764 KTSFTLKRRDLIQK
-778 RSGYIRVNGR
+778 RSGYMRVNGR
-788 VRGYVSGIVDAQI
+788 VRGYVCGIVDANI
-801 TGIIHGEVS
+801 SGIVHGEIS
-810 AQLETDN
+810 AQLDSDAAE
-817 SEDMKAKVDRQI
+817 EMKQKVDRQI

-834 TDGKHIDDI
+834 ADGKHIADI
-843 DSVLPK
+843 DGISSPH
-849 DPGGAQPVTAGAP
+849 G
-862 AGVSAEPGAV
+862 SAA
-872 STDEDVDDIM
+872 EDVDDIM
-882 DETED
+882 DETEE

>member
-1 MTIGKNGAMQMSTQ
+1 MSTQ
-15 KKKQTPIEKL
+15 KKKQTPIEKI

-42 AGIFCAISTG
+42 AGIFCAIATG
-52 WTKVNNDIT
+52 WTQVNNDIT
-61 SYLPDSSE
+61 SYLPDTSE
-69 TRIGLDLMNDQ
+69 TRVGLDLMNDQ
-80 FVTYGS
+80 FITYGS
-86 GSIMLDNVTFE
+86 GSIMLENVTFE
-97 KAEEIASELE
+97 KAEEIAAELE
-107 KIDGVTSV
+107 KIDGVTTV
-115 TVENDEDSYKNGSA
+115 KVENDEDSYKNGSA
-129 LLSVTFDG
+129 LLTVTFDG

-147 MKAVKEKLEP
+147 MAAIKEKLEP

-222 MFGEISFVSN
+222 IFGEISFVSN

-258 TAMGARDAVV
+258 VNMDARDAVV

-351 DVKTRFVVPPL
+351 DVKTKFIVPPI
-362 FAVLLVAGFILS
+362 FAVILVAGFILS

-399 KIDETFGSNNLVVVM
+399 KIDETFGSNNM
-414 VPAGNYEQ
+414 MAIIVPAGSYDK
-422 EHKLLERLEGLPEVD
+422 EHQLLERIEEMPQVE
-437 SAMGLANIEAM
+437 STMGLANIEAM
-448 DGYVLTDALTP
+448 DGYVLTDSLTP

-482 SNEDYGEIVSSISS
+482 DQEDYGQIVGSITSST
-496 SSVSTFTVPLIDMF
+496 VSNYSVPLIDMF

-522 NLDDELNDKIDDL
+522 NLDDDLNDKIDDL
-535 HEELDKAK
+535 HDQLDDAK
-543 LQLGTDE
+543 KQLKTDD
-550 YSRMLLYTNV
+550 YSRMLVYANV
-560 PEEGPETFEFLDK
+560 PEEGEETFKFLDE
-573 LHEVVQEYY
+573 LHAVVQEFY
-582 PENSYVVGDSTSDYD
+582 PENSYIVGDSTSDYD
-597 LSNVFSTDNLMVSIL
+597 LSSVFSTDNLMVSIL

-638 QGSVWINFS
+638 QGSIWINFS

-682 YTDLK
+682 YTELK
-687 KSMSTKDAMVETLN
+687 KSMSIKDAMVETLN

-735 CLGRGTLISIF
+735 CLGRGTLISIG

-764 KTSFTLKHRDLVQK
+764 KTSFTLKHRELIQK
-778 RSGYIRVNGR
+778 RSGYMRVNGR
-788 VRGYVSGIVDAQI
+788 VRGYVCGIVDANI
-801 TGIIHGEVS
+801 SGMIHGEIS
-810 AQLETDN
+810 AQLD
-817 SEDMKAKVDRQI
+817 SDAADSMKEKVDRQI

-834 TDGKHIDDI
+834 VDGNRIADNESPSDKNAPPEQGLD
-843 DSVLPK
+843 
-849 DPGGAQPVTAGAP
+849 TA
-862 AGVSAEPGAV
+862 
-872 STDEDVDDIM
+872 DDVDDIL

>member
-1 MTIGKNGAMQMSTQ
+1 MSTQ
-15 KKKQTPIEKL
+15 KKKQTPIEKI

-42 AGIFCAISTG
+42 AGIFCAIATG
-52 WTKVNNDIT
+52 WTQVNNDIT
-61 SYLPDSSE
+61 SYLPDTSE
-69 TRIGLDLMNDQ
+69 TRVGLDLMNDQ
-80 FVTYGS
+80 FITYGS
-86 GSIMLDNVTFE
+86 GSIMLENVTFE
-97 KAEEIASELE
+97 KAEEIAAELE
-107 KIDGVTSV
+107 KIDGVTTV
-115 TVENDEDSYKNGSA
+115 KVENDEDSYKNGSA
-129 LLSVTFDG
+129 LLTVTFDG

-147 MKAVKEKLEP
+147 MVAIKEKLEP

-222 MFGEISFVSN
+222 IFGEISFVSN

-258 TAMGARDAVV
+258 VNMDARDAVV

-351 DVKTRFVVPPL
+351 DVKTRFIVPPI
-362 FAVLLVAGFILS
+362 FAVILVAGFILS

-399 KIDETFGSNNLVVVM
+399 KIDETFGSNNM
-414 VPAGNYEQ
+414 MAIIVPAGSYDK
-422 EHKLLERLEGLPEVD
+422 EHQLLKRIEEMPQVE
-437 SAMGLANIEAM
+437 STMGLANIEAM
-448 DGYVLTDALTP
+448 DGYVLTDSLTP

-482 SNEDYGEIVSSISS
+482 DQEDYGQIVGSITSST
-496 SSVSTFTVPLIDMF
+496 VSNYSVPLIDMF

-522 NLDDELNDKIDDL
+522 NLDDDLNDKIDDL
-535 HEELDKAK
+535 HDQLDNAK
-543 LQLGTDE
+543 KQLKTDD
-550 YSRMLLYTNV
+550 YSRMLVYANV
-560 PEEGPETFEFLDK
+560 PEEGEETFKFLDE
-573 LHEVVQEYY
+573 LHAVVQEFY
-582 PENSYVVGDSTSDYD
+582 PENSYIVGDSTSDYD
-597 LSNVFSTDNLMVSIL
+597 LSSVFSTDNLMVSVL

-638 QGSVWINFS
+638 QGSIWINFS

-682 YTDLK
+682 YTELK
-687 KSMSTKDAMVETLN
+687 KSMSIKDAMVETLN

-735 CLGRGTLISIF
+735 CLGRGTLISIG

-764 KTSFTLKHRDLVQK
+764 KTSFTLKHRELIQK
-778 RSGYIRVNGR
+778 RSGYMRVNGR
-788 VRGYVSGIVDAQI
+788 VRGYVCGIVDANI
-801 TGIIHGEVS
+801 SGMIHGEIS
-810 AQLETDN
+810 AQLD
-817 SEDMKAKVDRQI
+817 SDAADSMKEKVDRQI

-834 TDGKHIDDI
+834 ADGNRIADI
-843 DSVLPK
+843 ESPSDKNAPPEQGL
-849 DPGGAQPVTAGAP
+849 DTA
-862 AGVSAEPGAV
+862 
-872 STDEDVDDIM
+872 DDVDDIL

>member
-1 MTIGKNGAMQMSTQ
+1 MSTQ
-15 KKKQTPIEKL
+15 KKKQTPIEKI

-42 AGIFCAISTG
+42 AGIFCAIATG
-52 WTKVNNDIT
+52 WTQVNNDIT
-61 SYLPDSSE
+61 SYLPDTSE
-69 TRIGLDLMNDQ
+69 TRVGLDLMNDQ
-80 FVTYGS
+80 FITYGS
-86 GSIMLDNVTFE
+86 GSIMLENVTFE
-97 KAEEIASELE
+97 KAEEIAAELE
-107 KIDGVTSV
+107 KIDGVTTV
-115 TVENDEDSYKNGSA
+115 KVENDEDSYKNGSA
-129 LLSVTFDG
+129 LLTVTFDG

-147 MKAVKEKLEP
+147 MAAIKEKLEP

-222 MFGEISFVSN
+222 IFGEISFVSN

-258 TAMGARDAVV
+258 VNMDARDAVV

-351 DVKTRFVVPPL
+351 DVKTKFIVPPI
-362 FAVLLVAGFILS
+362 FAVILVAGFILS

-399 KIDETFGSNNLVVVM
+399 KIDETFGSNNM
-414 VPAGNYEQ
+414 MAIIVPAGSYDK
-422 EHKLLERLEGLPEVD
+422 EHQLLERIEEMPQVE
-437 SAMGLANIEAM
+437 STMGLANIEAM
-448 DGYVLTDALTP
+448 DGYVLTDSLTP

-482 SNEDYGEIVSSISS
+482 DQEDYGQIVGSITSST
-496 SSVSTFTVPLIDMF
+496 VSNYSVPLIDMF

-522 NLDDELNDKIDDL
+522 NLDDDLNDKIDDL
-535 HEELDKAK
+535 HDQLDDAK
-543 LQLGTDE
+543 KQLKTDD
-550 YSRMLLYTNV
+550 YSRMLVYANV
-560 PEEGPETFEFLDK
+560 PEEGEETFKFLDE
-573 LHEVVQEYY
+573 LHTVVQEFY
-582 PENSYVVGDSTSDYD
+582 PENSYIVGDSTSDYD
-597 LSNVFSTDNLMVSIL
+597 LSSVFSTDNLMVSIL

-638 QGSVWINFS
+638 QGSIWINFS

-682 YTDLK
+682 YTELK
-687 KSMSTKDAMVETLN
+687 KSMSIKDAMVETLN

-735 CLGRGTLISIF
+735 CLGRGTLISIG

-764 KTSFTLKHRDLVQK
+764 KTSFTLKRRELIQK
-778 RSGYIRVNGR
+778 RSGYMRVNGR
-788 VRGYVSGIVDAQI
+788 VRGYVCGIVDANI
-801 TGIIHGEVS
+801 SGMIHGEIS
-810 AQLETDN
+810 AQLD
-817 SEDMKAKVDRQI
+817 SDAADSMKEKVDRQI

-834 TDGKHIDDI
+834 ADGNRIADI
-843 DSVLPK
+843 ESPSDKNAPPEQGL
-849 DPGGAQPVTAGAP
+849 DTA
-862 AGVSAEPGAV
+862 
-872 STDEDVDDIM
+872 DDVDDIL

>member
-1 MTIGKNGAMQMSTQ
+1 MSTQ
-15 KKKQTPIEKL
+15 KKKQTPIEKI

-42 AGIFCAISTG
+42 AGIFCAIATG
-52 WTKVNNDIT
+52 WTQVNNDIT
-61 SYLPDSSE
+61 SYLPDTSE
-69 TRIGLDLMNDQ
+69 TRVGLDLMNDQ
-80 FVTYGS
+80 FITYGS
-86 GSIMLDNVTFE
+86 GSIMLENVTFE
-97 KAEEIASELE
+97 KAEEIAAELE
-107 KIDGVTSV
+107 KIDGVTTV
-115 TVENDEDSYKNGSA
+115 KVENDVDSYKNGSA
-129 LLSVTFDG
+129 LLTVTFDG

-147 MKAVKEKLEP
+147 MVAIKEKLEP

-222 MFGEISFVSN
+222 IFGEISFVSN

-258 TAMGARDAVV
+258 VNMDARDAVV

-351 DVKTRFVVPPL
+351 DVKTKFIVPPI
-362 FAVLLVAGFILS
+362 FAVILVAGFILS

-399 KIDETFGSNNLVVVM
+399 KIDETFGSNNM
-414 VPAGNYEQ
+414 MAIIVPAGSYDK
-422 EHKLLERLEGLPEVD
+422 EHQLLERIEEMPQVE
-437 SAMGLANIEAM
+437 STMGLANIEAM
-448 DGYVLTDALTP
+448 DGYVLTDSLTP

-482 SNEDYGEIVSSISS
+482 DQEDYGQIVGSITSST
-496 SSVSTFTVPLIDMF
+496 VSNYSVPLIDMF

-522 NLDDELNDKIDDL
+522 NLDDDLNDKIDDL
-535 HEELDKAK
+535 HDQLDDAK
-543 LQLGTDE
+543 KQLKTDD
-550 YSRMLLYTNV
+550 YSRMLVYANV
-560 PEEGPETFEFLDK
+560 PEEGEETFKFLDE
-573 LHEVVQEYY
+573 LHAVVQEFY
-582 PENSYVVGDSTSDYD
+582 PENSYIVGDSTSDYD
-597 LSNVFSTDNLMVSIL
+597 LSSVFSTDNLMVSVL

-638 QGSVWINFS
+638 QGSIWINFS

-682 YTDLK
+682 YTELK
-687 KSMSTKDAMVETLN
+687 KSMSIKDAMVETLN

-735 CLGRGTLISIF
+735 CLGRGTLISIG

-764 KTSFTLKHRDLVQK
+764 KTSFTLKHRELIQK
-778 RSGYIRVNGR
+778 RSGYMRVNGR
-788 VRGYVSGIVDAQI
+788 VRGYVCGIVDANI
-801 TGIIHGEVS
+801 SGMIHGEIS
-810 AQLETDN
+810 AQLD
-817 SEDMKAKVDRQI
+817 SDAADSMKEKVDRQI

-834 TDGKHIDDI
+834 ADGNRIADVESPSDKNAPPEQGLD
-843 DSVLPK
+843 
-849 DPGGAQPVTAGAP
+849 TA
-862 AGVSAEPGAV
+862 
-872 STDEDVDDIM
+872 DDVDDIL

>member
-1 MTIGKNGAMQMSTQ
+1 MSTQ
-15 KKKQTPIEKL
+15 KKKQTPIEKI

-42 AGIFCAISTG
+42 AGIFCAIATG
-52 WTKVNNDIT
+52 WTQVNNDIT
-61 SYLPDSSE
+61 SYLPDTSE
-69 TRIGLDLMNDQ
+69 TRVGLDLMNDQ
-80 FVTYGS
+80 FITYGS
-86 GSIMLDNVTFE
+86 GSIMLENVTFE
-97 KAEEIASELE
+97 KAEQIASELE
-107 KIDGVTSV
+107 EIDGVTTV
-115 TVENDEDSYKNGSA
+115 KVENDEDSYKNGSA
-129 LLSVTFDG
+129 LLTVTFDG

-147 MKAVKEKLEP
+147 MTAIKEKLEP

-222 MFGEISFVSN
+222 IFGEISFVSN

-258 TAMGARDAVV
+258 VNMDARDAVV

-351 DVKTRFVVPPL
+351 DVKTRFVVPPI
-362 FAVLLVAGFILS
+362 FAVILVAGFIFS

-399 KIDETFGSNNLVVVM
+399 KIDETFGSNNM
-414 VPAGNYEQ
+414 MAIIVPAGSYDK
-422 EHKLLERLEGLPEVD
+422 EHQLLERIEEMPQVE
-437 SAMGLANIEAM
+437 STMGLANIEAM
-448 DGYVLTDALTP
+448 DGYVLTDSLTP

-482 SNEDYGEIVSSISS
+482 DQEDYGQIVGSITSST
-496 SSVSTFTVPLIDMF
+496 VSNYSVPLIDMF

-522 NLDDELNDKIDDL
+522 NLDDDLNDKIDDL
-535 HEELDKAK
+535 HDQLDDAK
-543 LQLGTDE
+543 KQLKTDD
-550 YSRMLLYTNV
+550 YSRMLVYANV
-560 PEEGPETFEFLDK
+560 PEEGEETFKFLDE
-573 LHEVVQEYY
+573 LHAVVQEFY
-582 PENSYVVGDSTSDYD
+582 PENSYIVGDSTSDYD
-597 LSNVFSTDNLMVSIL
+597 LSSVFSTDNLMVSIL

-638 QGSVWINFS
+638 QGSIWINFS

-682 YTDLK
+682 YTELK
-687 KSMSTKDAMVETLN
+687 KSMSIKDAMVETLN

-735 CLGRGTLISIF
+735 CLGRGTLISIG

-764 KTSFTLKHRDLVQK
+764 KTSFTLKHRELIQK
-778 RSGYIRVNGR
+778 RSGYMRVNGR
-788 VRGYVSGIVDAQI
+788 VRGYVCGIVDANI
-801 TGIIHGEVS
+801 SGMIHGEIS
-810 AQLETDN
+810 AQLD
-817 SEDMKAKVDRQI
+817 SDAADSMKEKVDRQI

-834 TDGKHIDDI
+834 VDGNRIADI
-843 DSVLPK
+843 ESPSDKNAPPEHGL
-849 DPGGAQPVTAGAP
+849 DTA
-862 AGVSAEPGAV
+862 
-872 STDEDVDDIM
+872 DDVDDIL

>member
-1 MTIGKNGAMQMSTQ
+1 MYKYRATPPAKKNGRMTMSTE

-42 AGIFCAISTG
+42 AGIFCAVSMN

-69 TRIGLDLMNDQ
+69 TRVGLDLMNEQ
-80 FVTYGS
+80 FITYGS
-86 GSIMLDNVTFE
+86 GSIMLENITFE
-97 KAEEIASELE
+97 KAQEVASELE
-107 KIDGVTSV
+107 KIDGVT
-115 TVENDEDSYKNGSA
+115 TVKVEDNSDSYKNGSA

-137 EEDDQISKDA
+137 EESDEISKKA
-147 MKAVKEKLEP
+147 MNEIKERLEP

-173 IAAEMQTVVV
+173 IAAEMQVVIV
-183 IVLVIIIGVLFFTS
+183 IVLVIIIAVLFFTS

-222 MFGEISFVSN
+222 IFGEISFVSN

-258 TAMGARDAVV
+258 ATMDARDAVV

-351 DVKTRFVVPPL
+351 DVKTKYVIPPL
-362 FAVLLVAGFILS
+362 FAVVLVAGFILS

-389 TKNATQIAEE
+389 TKNTAQIAEE
-399 KIDETFGSNNLVVVM
+399 RIDEEFGSNNLVVVM
-414 VPAGNYEQ
+414 VPAGNYDK
-422 EHKLLERLEGLPEVD
+422 EHKLLERMEKMPQVD

-471 VVQLAYAAYAA
+471 VVRLAYAAYAA
-482 SNEDYGEIVSSISS
+482 DKEDYGQIVG
-496 SSVSTFTVPLIDMF
+496 SVTGSAITNYSVPLIDMF
-510 TFIYDEKEAGYV
+510 TFIYNEKEAGYV
-522 NLDDELNDKIDDL
+522 TLDDELNDKIDDL
-535 HEELDKAK
+535 HKQLEDAK
-543 LQLGTDE
+543 KQLGTE
-550 YSRMLLYTNV
+550 KYSRMLLYTNV
-560 PEEGPETFEFLDK
+560 PEEGTQTFEFLDE
-573 LHEVVQEYY
+573 LHEVVREYY
-582 PENSYVVGDSTSDYD
+582 PEGSYIVGDSTSDYD

-638 QGSVWINFS
+638 QGAVWINFS
-647 VPVLMDTNIFF
+647 VPVVTHTNIFF

-682 YTDLK
+682 YTELK
-687 KSMSTKDAMVETLN
+687 KTMSIKDAMIETLN

-752 PQILLLGDVIIE
+752 PQILLLGDTIIE
-764 KTSFTLKHRDLVQK
+764 KTSFTLKHRELIQK
-778 RSGYIRVNGR
+778 RSGNMRVNGR
-788 VRGYVSGIVDAQI
+788 VRGYVCGIVDANI
-801 TGIIHGEVS
+801 SGVIHGEIS
-810 AQLETDN
+810 AQLDSDGADEAKD
-817 SEDMKAKVDRQI
+817 KAEAACAAVGE
-829 INHID
+829 N
-834 TDGKHIDDI
+834 
-843 DSVLPK
+843 
-849 DPGGAQPVTAGAP
+849 
-862 AGVSAEPGAV
+862 AEG
-872 STDEDVDDIM
+872 
-882 DETED
+882 TEG

>member
-1 MTIGKNGAMQMSTQ
+1 MYKYRATPPAKKNGRMTMSTE

-42 AGIFCAISTG
+42 AGIFCAVSMN

-69 TRIGLDLMNDQ
+69 TRVGLDLMNEQ
-80 FVTYGS
+80 FITYGS
-86 GSIMLDNVTFE
+86 GSIMLENITFE
-97 KAEEIASELE
+97 KAQEVASELE
-107 KIDGVTSV
+107 KIDGVT
-115 TVENDEDSYKNGSA
+115 TVKVEDNSDSYKNGSA

-137 EEDDQISKDA
+137 EESDEISKKA
-147 MKAVKEKLEP
+147 MNEIKERLEP

-173 IAAEMQTVVV
+173 IAAEMQVVIV
-183 IVLVIIIGVLFFTS
+183 IVLVIIIAVLFFTS

-222 MFGEISFVSN
+222 IFGEISFVSN

-258 TAMGARDAVV
+258 ATMDARDAVV

-351 DVKTRFVVPPL
+351 DVKTKYVIPPL
-362 FAVLLVAGFILS
+362 FAVVLVAGFILS

-389 TKNATQIAEE
+389 TKNTAQIAEE
-399 KIDETFGSNNLVVVM
+399 RIDEEFGSNNLVVVM
-414 VPAGNYEQ
+414 VPAGNYDK
-422 EHKLLERLEGLPEVD
+422 EHKLLEQMEKMPQVD

-471 VVQLAYAAYAA
+471 VVRLAYAAYAA
-482 SNEDYGEIVSSISS
+482 DKEDYGQIVG
-496 SSVSTFTVPLIDMF
+496 SVTGSAITNYSVPLIDMF
-510 TFIYDEKEAGYV
+510 TFIYNEKEAGYV
-522 NLDDELNDKIDDL
+522 TLDDELNDKIDDL
-535 HEELDKAK
+535 HKQLEDAK
-543 LQLGTDE
+543 KQLGTEE

-560 PEEGPETFEFLDK
+560 PEEGAQTFEFLDE
-573 LHEVVQEYY
+573 LHEVVREYY
-582 PENSYVVGDSTSDYD
+582 PEGSYIVGDSTSDYD

-638 QGSVWINFS
+638 QGAVWINFS
-647 VPVLMDTNIFF
+647 VPVVTHTNIFF

-682 YTDLK
+682 YTELK
-687 KSMSTKDAMVETLN
+687 KTMSIKDAMIETLN

-752 PQILLLGDVIIE
+752 PQILLLGDTIIE
-764 KTSFTLKHRDLVQK
+764 KTSFTLKHRELIQK
-778 RSGYIRVNGR
+778 RSGNMRVNGR
-788 VRGYVSGIVDAQI
+788 VRGYVCGIVDANI
-801 TGIIHGEVS
+801 SGVIHGEIS
-810 AQLETDN
+810 AQLDSDGADEAKD
-817 SEDMKAKVDRQI
+817 KAEAACAAVGE
-829 INHID
+829 N
-834 TDGKHIDDI
+834 
-843 DSVLPK
+843 
-849 DPGGAQPVTAGAP
+849 
-862 AGVSAEPGAV
+862 AEG
-872 STDEDVDDIM
+872 
-882 DETED
+882 TEG